1 VLRDGGAAD
10 AEVGGDVSGGHAG
23 FGEHIEDAAAGRI
36 ADGGEDVV
44 TALAGGGGHCGVI
57 MCKVM
62 LTCQER

>member
-1 VLRDGGAAD
+1 
-10 AEVGGDVSGGHAG
+10 
-23 FGEHIEDAAAGRI
+23 
-36 ADGGEDVV
+36 V